1 MNPTIPK
8 NIINDEQSGP
18 YEPTKGV
25 KAHLPLD
32 CLCGPFRSPLVT
44 FLGVVGFVSL
54 KSLQRYQLCHHQ
66 SFDVILM
73 FFFSILLFLLSLLN
87 VVFIKFVIWK
97 NTWYLWHVNCKY
109 HLQFSKLC
117 YFHRYL
123 CVMLFYDIIF
133 FLLC

>member
-73 FFFSILLFLLSLLN
+73 FFFFYFALSSLVIKCCVYQICNLKEYMIFVTRELQISSTIL
-87 VVFIKFVIWK
+87 
-97 NTWYLWHVNCKY
+97 
-109 HLQFSKLC
+109 
-117 YFHRYL
+117 
-123 CVMLFYDIIF
+123 
-133 FLLC
+133 